1 MAENK
6 YITVAYQL
14 YAPMQGNE
22 RELIEE
28 ATEERPFQFISALG
42 MTLDAF
48 EAQIAPLAPGASFD
62 IKLSTEEA
70 YGPFVPEAVQ
80 KVPAS
85 IFMINGKIDKRY
97 IYEGAVVPLQN
108 ADGERFNG
116 TITEI
121 TEKEI
126 TVDLNHPLAGK
137 ELNFVGKV
145 IESREATN
153 QEIQDALNVLTG
165 GGCNGGCGGCGGGNC
180 GGCDSGSCDSGSCG
194 EGGCGGCSN

>member
-6 YITVAYQL
+6 YITVAYKL
-14 YAPMQGNE
+14 FAPMQENE

-48 EAQIAPLAPGASFD
+48 EAQIAPLAPGADFD

-85 IFMINGKIDKRY
+85 IFMINGKLDKRF

-126 TVDLNHPLAGK
+126 NY
-137 ELNFVGKV
+137 E
-145 IESREATN
+145 
-153 QEIQDALNVLTG
+153 
-165 GGCNGGCGGCGGGNC
+165 
-180 GGCDSGSCDSGSCG
+180 
-194 EGGCGGCSN
+194 

>member
-6 YITVAYQL
+6 YITVAYKL
-14 YAPMQGNE
+14 FAPRQDNDH
-22 RELIEE
+22 ELIEE
-28 ATEERPFQFISALG
+28 ATEGRPFQFISALG

-48 EAQIAPLAPGASFD
+48 EAQISPLASGSEFD
-62 IKLSTEEA
+62 IKLGTEEA

-80 KVPAS
+80 KVSAD
-85 IFMINGKIDKRY
+85 IFKINGKIDSRY

-145 IESREATN
+145 IESRLATN
-153 QEIQDALNVLTG
+153 EEIQDALNVMTG
-165 GGCNGGCGGCGGGNC
+165 GGCSGGCGGCSGGDC
-180 GGCDSGSCDSGSCG
+180 GGCDSGSCG
-194 EGGCGGCSN
+194 EGGCGSCGKS

>member
-6 YITVAYQL
+6 YITVAYKL
-14 YAPMQGNE
+14 YAPMEGNDH
-22 RELIEE
+22 ELIEE
-28 ATEERPFQFISALG
+28 ATKEVPFQFISALG

-48 EAQIAPLAPGASFD
+48 EAQIAPLQAGATFD
-62 IKLSTEEA
+62 IKLSQEEA
-70 YGPFVPEAVQ
+70 YGPFIPEGVQ

-85 IFMINGKIDKRY
+85 IFMIDGKLDKRY

-121 TEKEI
+121 SDTEI

-137 ELNFVGKV
+137 ELNFVGEV

-153 QEIQDALNVLTG
+153 KEIQDALNMMTG
-165 GGCNGGCGGCGGGNC
+165 GGCGGCGGGSC
-180 GGCDSGSCDSGSCG
+180 GSCGEGGCGSCG
-194 EGGCGGCSN
+194 EGGCGGCGK

>member
-6 YITVAYQL
+6 YITVSYKL
-14 YAPMQGNE
+14 YAPMEGNDH
-22 RELIEE
+22 ELIEE
-28 ATEERPFQFISALG
+28 ATKEVPFQFISALG

-48 EAQIAPLAPGASFD
+48 EAQIAPLAAGATFD
-62 IKLSTEEA
+62 IKLSQEEA
-70 YGPFVPEAVQ
+70 YGPFIPEGVQ

-85 IFMINGKIDKRY
+85 IFMIDGKLDKRY

-121 TEKEI
+121 SDTEI

-137 ELNFVGKV
+137 ELNFVGEV
-145 IESREATN
+145 LESREATN
-153 QEIQDALNVLTG
+153 KEIQDALNAMTG
-165 GGCNGGCGGCGGGNC
+165 GGCGGCGGCGGGSC
-180 GGCDSGSCDSGSCG
+180 EGGCGSCG
-194 EGGCGGCSN
+194 EGSGCGK